1 MPEYVYGIVE
11 PGGPPPDAP
20 GIDGAPLRLIGGEG
34 VAAIV
39 SAVAGR
45 EPAFGREAM
54 LAHARV
60 LEVALEQGNVLP
72 MRFGVVMEVGEVQE
86 RLLGLHGDQLRAQI
100 EQLAGT
106 VELGV
111 RVVYEQEPLLREVLA
126 GEPQIAALRAQVHG
140 RSQAAS
146 YYDRVRLGELVA
158 EAVERRRAADGQ
170 ELFDQLT
177 AVSLAAR
184 ASEPGHE
191 RVVLNAAFLVDRGA
205 IADFDVA
212 LDRLAAERAGR
223 MRVKCVGPVAP
234 HSFVEMEVVG

>member
-1 MPEYVYGIVE
+1 VPEYVYGVVE
-11 PGGPPPDAP
+11 PGGVPPDAP
-20 GIDGAPLRLIGGEG
+20 GIDGAPLRLIGGDG

-39 SAVAGR
+39 STVAGR
-45 EPAFGREAM
+45 EPAFDRTAM
-54 LAHARV
+54 AAHARV

-72 MRFGVVMEVGEVQE
+72 MRFGVVMEAEEVQE
-86 RLLGLHGDQLRAQI
+86 RLLGLHGDQLRAQL
-100 EQLAGT
+100 EHLAGT

-111 RVVYEQEPLLREVLA
+111 RVVYEHEPLLREVLA
-126 GEPQIAALRAQVHG
+126 GEPQIAALRAQMQG
-140 RSQAAS
+140 RSQEAT
-146 YYDRVRLGELVA
+146 YYERIRLGELVA

-170 ELFDQLT
+170 ELLDGL
-177 AVSLAAR
+177 APVSLAVR

-205 IADFDVA
+205 IADFDGA

-234 HSFVEMEVVG
+234 HSFVELEAVG